1 MTGTLAIYQK
11 IRYRLVFNHA
21 RRLNKRGEGLIQI
34 EIQQGARRRYISTHT
49 YLPPEN
55 WKNGWVVGTPDDNA
69 RNFML
74 RRMMWEVEQVE
85 LEYIKKGMVVT
96 LPALMEAV
104 ESNVSPSAKLRDFIE
119 AMLISGERKDT
130 TKQNYR
136 TLANDIGRFRPNTY
150 INDIDHQ
157 WVQAYERYLKDNNI
171 AHNTRIS
178 RLRLLRAVV
187 NEALSR
193 DLMSQDPFR
202 RIKLDHAE
210 AKKGFVTMPQLK
222 ALEQLKL
229 TGKEEK
235 CRDLFLVGCYTGLR
249 FSDVKTLR
257 QEHIIIVGETTWLH
271 KKTIKTGS
279 DAHVPISRLFRGK
292 MLVLIEK
299 YNGDIGRLTKKMPSN
314 SDVNR
319 TLKPLLKKVKA
330 DEKVTFHSSRH
341 TFATLLAQQGIGI
354 ETVSQMLGHASVE
367 MTKIYNEH
375 SENRRADIE
384 KGLRRLFKDQKNNI
398 NN

>member
-136 TLANDIGRFRPNTY
+136 TLANDIDRFRPNTY

-210 AKKGFVTMPQLK
+210 AKKGFVTMLQLK

-271 KKTIKTGS
+271 KKTIKTAYTADNMDLISVDEVERPFFVRWKGTKEEAEALFGTLS
-279 DAHVPISRLFRGK
+279 EIVYLPELDGEIGVITGHLSEKQFKDLIVDVPQVISWYRRGK
-292 MLVLIEK
+292 NEEAEEK
-299 YNGDIGRLTKKMPSN
+299 ED
-314 SDVNR
+314 
-319 TLKPLLKKVKA
+319 
-330 DEKVTFHSSRH
+330 
-341 TFATLLAQQGIGI
+341 
-354 ETVSQMLGHASVE
+354 
-367 MTKIYNEH
+367 
-375 SENRRADIE
+375 
-384 KGLRRLFKDQKNNI
+384 
-398 NN
+398 